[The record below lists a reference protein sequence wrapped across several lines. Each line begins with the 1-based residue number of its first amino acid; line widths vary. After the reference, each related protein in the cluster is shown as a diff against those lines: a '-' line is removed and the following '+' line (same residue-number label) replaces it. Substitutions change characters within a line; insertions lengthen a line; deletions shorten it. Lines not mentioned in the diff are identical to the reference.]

1 MGTRRHLQPVTAA
14 AAGVATAEALAS
26 FLRHLAGRRG
36 RSGQITSAQ
45 TVRSYTSAL
54 PTAFTGIADLG
65 ELSGAGRER
74 LHANIRTAWG
84 HKAPA
89 TFNAKRAA
97 VASALAYFQDQDWID
112 DAAAV
117 LAGLDREHQPKP
129 TDGRVRT
136 RGQIEALIIDKRRPL
151 EDRTLWSML
160 YATAARAEEV
170 LRLNVED
177 LDRANRRARTIRKG
191 GAADDL
197 LYDVRTARMLGQLL
211 GQRRT
216 GPVFL
221 STRRAPEDGTALDG
235 EVDPVSRRRRMSYRT
250 ADRHLAAATG
260 GWDLH
265 DLRHSRLTHAGE
277 DGATEADLM
286 NLSGHQD
293 RRTLQRYL
301 APSKE
306 GTHRRLDAIDAQR
319 GTWTPTADELAARMA
334 TPPPTGAAAPEPTAD
349 DPAVVGGEPG
359 EANRQQEWEQQAER
373 ERRQFEARLKPV
385 EEFGEGYQ
393 MAEWPGSGR
402 YFLVYEGQR
411 IGHAVKKA
419 FTSRWEARTAHGA
432 TVPGTSTYG
441 TRREALIQ
449 VALHHQRTS

>member
-1 MGTRRHLQPVTAA
+1 MGTRRHLHPVTAA
-14 AAGVATAEALAS
+14 GPAGVAIAEALAS

-36 RSGQITSAQ
+36 RSGQITSPQ

-54 PTAFTGIADLG
+54 PTAFAGIADLG
-65 ELSGAGRER
+65 ELAGAGRER

-84 HKAPA
+84 HRAPA

-97 VASALAYFQDQDWID
+97 VASALAYFADQGWID
-112 DAAAV
+112 GAAAV
-117 LAGLDREHQPKP
+117 LAGLDRQHQPKP
-129 TDGRVRT
+129 GDGRVRA
-136 RGQIEALIIDKRRPL
+136 RGQIEALITDKRRPL

-170 LRLNVED
+170 LQLNVED

-211 GQRRT
+211 GRRRS
-216 GPVFL
+216 GPLFL
-221 STRRAPEDGTALDG
+221 STRRAPENGTVPEGD
-235 EVDPVSRRRRMSYRT
+235 VDAASRRRRMTYRT

-301 APSKE
+301 NPSKE
-306 GTHRRLDAIDAQR
+306 GTHRRLDEIDAQR
-319 GTWTPTADELAARMA
+319 GTWTTPSADELAARMA
-334 TPPPTGAAAPEPTAD
+334 TRPPEAAPERAGD
-349 DPAVVGGEPG
+349 DGAEGGEPG
-359 EANRQQEWEQQAER
+359 QEWDRQEWEQRAER
-373 ERRQFEARLKPV
+373 ERHQFEARLKPI

-411 IGHAVKKA
+411 IGHAVKKP
-419 FTSRWEARTAHGA
+419 FTSRWEARTAYGA
-432 TVPGTSTYG
+432 TVPGTSTYS

-449 VALHHQRTS
+449 VALHHQRTN